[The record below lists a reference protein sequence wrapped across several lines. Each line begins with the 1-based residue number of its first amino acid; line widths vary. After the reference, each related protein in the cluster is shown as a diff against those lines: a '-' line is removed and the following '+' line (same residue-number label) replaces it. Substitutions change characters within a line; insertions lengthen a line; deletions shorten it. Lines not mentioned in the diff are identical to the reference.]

1 MLYFI
6 TETYLKTNTPITAN
20 VDVNNVT
27 PYLATQAALRI
38 QPILGTTFYNDLLTK
53 YNAQT
58 LDPDEENLVAFI
70 QPIIAWRAAEDAV
83 FGLSLQ
89 LKNKGI
95 QTQFGDNSSAV
106 DRGTIA
112 FSMEHYAQKAAFF
125 EQRLIRF
132 LLKNKALNPVF
143 TSSTNQDTD
152 LRPQIDNC
160 HCITNGMYNCNGSCG
175 NNDNGYNNSI
185 LIL

>member
-89 LKNKGI
+89 LKNKGL

-132 LLKNKALNPVF
+132 LLKNKALYPVF

>member
-1 MLYFI
+1 MLS
-6 TETYLKTNTPITAN
+6 
-20 VDVNNVT
+20 
-27 PYLATQAALRI
+27 
-38 QPILGTTFYNDLLTK
+38 
-53 YNAQT
+53 
-58 LDPDEENLVAFI
+58 LV
-70 QPIIAWRAAEDAV
+70 
-83 FGLSLQ
+83 LSLQ
-89 LKNKGI
+89 LKNKGL

-125 EQRLIRF
+125 EQRLIRY
-132 LLKNKALNPVF
+132 LLKNKALYPVF
-143 TSSTNQDTD
+143 TSSTNKDTD

-160 HCITNGMYNCNGSCG
+160 HCITNGMYDCNGSCG

>member
-89 LKNKGI
+89 LKNKGL

-132 LLKNKALNPVF
+132 LLKNKALYPVF
-143 TSSTNQDTD
+143 TSFTNQDTD